1 MKNYKEKAK
10 TLIEMLPY
18 IQGFRDSVMVIKFGG
33 SAMEQK
39 EVTDRVLRDIVLL
52 ECIGIKPVI
61 VHGGGKA
68 ISSKLQEVGIEPH
81 FIDGLRYTCHKTI
94 DVVDDVL
101 HNDVN
106 ASLVKTMT
114 EMGGTSKA
122 VSGKNIIKAKKMIP
136 KDRITG
142 DDIDLGWV
150 GEVCDIDTKEILN
163 DLKAGFIPIITPLA
177 TDSDGNTFNVNADIA
192 ACKVAEKIGAEKLIF
207 LSDVPGVLKDFT
219 DESTLISSIKI
230 DEVDELISSEVISGG
245 MLPKIESA
253 ISALH
258 NGVEKVHMIDGR
270 LQHALLLELLTD
282 QGIGTQIIHN
292 ERI

>member
-1 MKNYKEKAK
+1 MNKFKEKAE

-18 IQGFRDSVMVIKFGG
+18 IQGFRDAIMVIKFGG
-33 SAMEQK
+33 SAMEK
-39 EVTDRVLRDIVLL
+39 KVVTDRVLRDIVLL

-68 ISSKLQEVGIEPH
+68 ISSKLKEVGIEPH
-81 FIDGLRYTCHKTI
+81 FIDGLRYTCHRTI
-94 DVVDDVL
+94 GVVDDVL
-101 HNDVN
+101 HNEVN
-106 ASLVKTMT
+106 ANLVKTMSK
-114 EMGGTSKA
+114 MGGTSKA
-122 VSGKNIIKAKKMIP
+122 LSGKDIISAKKMVP

-150 GEVCDIDTKEILN
+150 GEVCNIDAEQILK
-163 DLKAGFIPIITPLA
+163 DLESGFIPVITPLA
-177 TDSDGNTFNVNADIA
+177 TDADGNTFNVNADIA
-192 ACKVAEKIGAEKLIF
+192 ACKVAEKIKAEKLIF
-207 LSDVPGVLKDFT
+207 LSDVPGVLRDFT
-219 DESTLISSIKI
+219 DETTLISSIKI
-230 DEVDELISSEVISGG
+230 NEVDGLIADQVISGG

-292 ERI
+292 